1 MELNKDD
8 LLMDELEQFMLAAEI
23 EELKV
28 KLAGD
33 TEEDGTLLVKNK
45 SDADFYLRQIN
56 KLKQQKEEINEFVDQ
71 EIERQLRLYQEY
83 REDRMRPL
91 DNQIAFYENALKTF
105 AMNEYA
111 ETNKK
116 TIKLPNGTLAIKKQQ
131 PKYVYNDEQVLE
143 FLQENNYK
151 DYIRTKAEVNKKDLK
166 KNAIV
171 NNNNELVID
180 GKVVQERSENNT
192 LVYTFDKAGDYRIE
206 VKYFNIFDEYETH
219 ISTYTVV
226 EPYTSDDPV
235 ITSIHTNRWYTSF
248 ADTNTK
254 VTAYAFF
261 GTAPYQFSFN
271 LDNGTLVQ
279 DFSESNE
286 FLIEDSLSLGEHNVK
301 VTVKD
306 SNGKVATEVYSL
318 YCGEP
323 IIG

>member
-83 REDRMRPL
+83 REDRIRPL

-180 GKVVQERSENNT
+180 GKVVPGVVVIPQE
-192 LVYTFDKAGDYRIE
+192 DKFE
-206 VKYFNIFDEYETH
+206 VK
-219 ISTYTVV
+219 
-226 EPYTSDDPV
+226 
-235 ITSIHTNRWYTSF
+235 
-248 ADTNTK
+248 
-254 VTAYAFF
+254 
-261 GTAPYQFSFN
+261 
-271 LDNGTLVQ
+271 
-279 DFSESNE
+279 
-286 FLIEDSLSLGEHNVK
+286 
-301 VTVKD
+301 
-306 SNGKVATEVYSL
+306 
-318 YCGEP
+318 
-323 IIG
+323 

>member
-180 GKVVQERSENNT
+180 GKVVPGVTVIPQE
-192 LVYTFDKAGDYRIE
+192 DKFE
-206 VKYFNIFDEYETH
+206 VK
-219 ISTYTVV
+219 
-226 EPYTSDDPV
+226 
-235 ITSIHTNRWYTSF
+235 
-248 ADTNTK
+248 
-254 VTAYAFF
+254 
-261 GTAPYQFSFN
+261 
-271 LDNGTLVQ
+271 
-279 DFSESNE
+279 
-286 FLIEDSLSLGEHNVK
+286 
-301 VTVKD
+301 
-306 SNGKVATEVYSL
+306 
-318 YCGEP
+318 
-323 IIG
+323 

>member
-33 TEEDGTLLVKNK
+33 TEEDGTLLVKNE

-171 NNNNELVID
+171 NNNNELIID
-180 GKVVQERSENNT
+180 GKVVPGVTVIPQE
-192 LVYTFDKAGDYRIE
+192 DKFE
-206 VKYFNIFDEYETH
+206 VK
-219 ISTYTVV
+219 
-226 EPYTSDDPV
+226 
-235 ITSIHTNRWYTSF
+235 
-248 ADTNTK
+248 
-254 VTAYAFF
+254 
-261 GTAPYQFSFN
+261 
-271 LDNGTLVQ
+271 
-279 DFSESNE
+279 
-286 FLIEDSLSLGEHNVK
+286 
-301 VTVKD
+301 
-306 SNGKVATEVYSL
+306 
-318 YCGEP
+318 
-323 IIG
+323 

>member
-33 TEEDGTLLVKNK
+33 TEEDGALLVKNK

-171 NNNNELVID
+171 NNNNELIID
-180 GKVVQERSENNT
+180 GKVVP
-192 LVYTFDKAGDYRIE
+192 G
-206 VKYFNIFDEYETH
+206 
-219 ISTYTVV
+219 
-226 EPYTSDDPV
+226 
-235 ITSIHTNRWYTSF
+235 
-248 ADTNTK
+248 
-254 VTAYAFF
+254 
-261 GTAPYQFSFN
+261 
-271 LDNGTLVQ
+271 
-279 DFSESNE
+279 
-286 FLIEDSLSLGEHNVK
+286 
-301 VTVKD
+301 VTVIPQEDKF
-306 SNGKVATEVYSL
+306 EVR
-318 YCGEP
+318 
-323 IIG
+323 

>member
-131 PKYVYNDEQVLE
+131 PKYVYDDEQVLE
-143 FLQENNYK
+143 FLQENNYR

-166 KNAIV
+166 KNATV

-180 GKVVQERSENNT
+180 GKVVPGVVVIPQE
-192 LVYTFDKAGDYRIE
+192 DKFE
-206 VKYFNIFDEYETH
+206 VK
-219 ISTYTVV
+219 
-226 EPYTSDDPV
+226 
-235 ITSIHTNRWYTSF
+235 
-248 ADTNTK
+248 
-254 VTAYAFF
+254 
-261 GTAPYQFSFN
+261 
-271 LDNGTLVQ
+271 
-279 DFSESNE
+279 
-286 FLIEDSLSLGEHNVK
+286 
-301 VTVKD
+301 
-306 SNGKVATEVYSL
+306 
-318 YCGEP
+318 
-323 IIG
+323 

>member
-131 PKYVYNDEQVLE
+131 PKYVYDDEQVLE

-166 KNAIV
+166 KNAII

-180 GKVVQERSENNT
+180 GKVVPGVVVIPQE
-192 LVYTFDKAGDYRIE
+192 DKFE
-206 VKYFNIFDEYETH
+206 VK
-219 ISTYTVV
+219 
-226 EPYTSDDPV
+226 
-235 ITSIHTNRWYTSF
+235 
-248 ADTNTK
+248 
-254 VTAYAFF
+254 
-261 GTAPYQFSFN
+261 
-271 LDNGTLVQ
+271 
-279 DFSESNE
+279 
-286 FLIEDSLSLGEHNVK
+286 
-301 VTVKD
+301 
-306 SNGKVATEVYSL
+306 
-318 YCGEP
+318 
-323 IIG
+323 

>member
-1 MELNKDD
+1 MEINKDD

-33 TEEDGTLLVKNK
+33 TEDDGTLLVKNK

-56 KLKQQKEEINEFVDQ
+56 KLKKQKEEINEFVDQ

-143 FLQENNYK
+143 FLQENNYN

-166 KNAIV
+166 KNAVI

-180 GKVVQERSENNT
+180 GKVVPGVVVVPQE
-192 LVYTFDKAGDYRIE
+192 DKFE
-206 VKYFNIFDEYETH
+206 V
-219 ISTYTVV
+219 
-226 EPYTSDDPV
+226 
-235 ITSIHTNRWYTSF
+235 R
-248 ADTNTK
+248 
-254 VTAYAFF
+254 
-261 GTAPYQFSFN
+261 
-271 LDNGTLVQ
+271 
-279 DFSESNE
+279 
-286 FLIEDSLSLGEHNVK
+286 
-301 VTVKD
+301 
-306 SNGKVATEVYSL
+306 
-318 YCGEP
+318 
-323 IIG
+323 

>member
-1 MELNKDD
+1 MNKDKD
-8 LLMDELEQFMLAAEI
+8 ELFMDELEQFMLKAEV

-28 KLAGD
+28 KLAED
-33 TEEDGTLLVKNK
+33 VEEDGTLLVKNK

-180 GKVVQERSENNT
+180 GKVVPGVTVIPQE
-192 LVYTFDKAGDYRIE
+192 DKFE
-206 VKYFNIFDEYETH
+206 VK
-219 ISTYTVV
+219 
-226 EPYTSDDPV
+226 
-235 ITSIHTNRWYTSF
+235 
-248 ADTNTK
+248 
-254 VTAYAFF
+254 
-261 GTAPYQFSFN
+261 
-271 LDNGTLVQ
+271 
-279 DFSESNE
+279 
-286 FLIEDSLSLGEHNVK
+286 
-301 VTVKD
+301 
-306 SNGKVATEVYSL
+306 
-318 YCGEP
+318 
-323 IIG
+323 

>member
-180 GKVVQERSENNT
+180 GKVVPGITVIPQE
-192 LVYTFDKAGDYRIE
+192 DKFE
-206 VKYFNIFDEYETH
+206 V
-219 ISTYTVV
+219 
-226 EPYTSDDPV
+226 
-235 ITSIHTNRWYTSF
+235 R
-248 ADTNTK
+248 
-254 VTAYAFF
+254 
-261 GTAPYQFSFN
+261 
-271 LDNGTLVQ
+271 
-279 DFSESNE
+279 
-286 FLIEDSLSLGEHNVK
+286 
-301 VTVKD
+301 
-306 SNGKVATEVYSL
+306 
-318 YCGEP
+318 
-323 IIG
+323 

>member
-91 DNQIAFYENALKTF
+91 DSQIAFYENALKTF

-180 GKVVQERSENNT
+180 GKVVP
-192 LVYTFDKAGDYRIE
+192 G
-206 VKYFNIFDEYETH
+206 
-219 ISTYTVV
+219 
-226 EPYTSDDPV
+226 
-235 ITSIHTNRWYTSF
+235 
-248 ADTNTK
+248 
-254 VTAYAFF
+254 
-261 GTAPYQFSFN
+261 
-271 LDNGTLVQ
+271 
-279 DFSESNE
+279 
-286 FLIEDSLSLGEHNVK
+286 
-301 VTVKD
+301 VTVIPQEDKF
-306 SNGKVATEVYSL
+306 EVR
-318 YCGEP
+318 
-323 IIG
+323 

>member
-131 PKYVYNDEQVLE
+131 PKYIYNDEQVLE

-171 NNNNELVID
+171 NNNNELIID
-180 GKVVQERSENNT
+180 GKVVPGVTVIPQE
-192 LVYTFDKAGDYRIE
+192 DKFE
-206 VKYFNIFDEYETH
+206 VK
-219 ISTYTVV
+219 
-226 EPYTSDDPV
+226 
-235 ITSIHTNRWYTSF
+235 
-248 ADTNTK
+248 
-254 VTAYAFF
+254 
-261 GTAPYQFSFN
+261 
-271 LDNGTLVQ
+271 
-279 DFSESNE
+279 
-286 FLIEDSLSLGEHNVK
+286 
-301 VTVKD
+301 
-306 SNGKVATEVYSL
+306 
-318 YCGEP
+318 
-323 IIG
+323 

>member
-143 FLQENNYK
+143 LLQENNYK

-171 NNNNELVID
+171 NNNNELIID
-180 GKVVQERSENNT
+180 GKVVPGVTVIPQE
-192 LVYTFDKAGDYRIE
+192 DKFE
-206 VKYFNIFDEYETH
+206 VK
-219 ISTYTVV
+219 
-226 EPYTSDDPV
+226 
-235 ITSIHTNRWYTSF
+235 
-248 ADTNTK
+248 
-254 VTAYAFF
+254 
-261 GTAPYQFSFN
+261 
-271 LDNGTLVQ
+271 
-279 DFSESNE
+279 
-286 FLIEDSLSLGEHNVK
+286 
-301 VTVKD
+301 
-306 SNGKVATEVYSL
+306 
-318 YCGEP
+318 
-323 IIG
+323 

>member
-56 KLKQQKEEINEFVDQ
+56 KLKKQKEEINEFVDQ

-180 GKVVQERSENNT
+180 GKVVPGVTVIPQE
-192 LVYTFDKAGDYRIE
+192 DKFE
-206 VKYFNIFDEYETH
+206 VK
-219 ISTYTVV
+219 
-226 EPYTSDDPV
+226 
-235 ITSIHTNRWYTSF
+235 
-248 ADTNTK
+248 
-254 VTAYAFF
+254 
-261 GTAPYQFSFN
+261 
-271 LDNGTLVQ
+271 
-279 DFSESNE
+279 
-286 FLIEDSLSLGEHNVK
+286 
-301 VTVKD
+301 
-306 SNGKVATEVYSL
+306 
-318 YCGEP
+318 
-323 IIG
+323 

>member
-71 EIERQLRLYQEY
+71 EIERQLRLYLEY

-171 NNNNELVID
+171 NNNNELIID
-180 GKVVQERSENNT
+180 GKVVPGVTVIPQE
-192 LVYTFDKAGDYRIE
+192 DKFE
-206 VKYFNIFDEYETH
+206 VK
-219 ISTYTVV
+219 
-226 EPYTSDDPV
+226 
-235 ITSIHTNRWYTSF
+235 
-248 ADTNTK
+248 
-254 VTAYAFF
+254 
-261 GTAPYQFSFN
+261 
-271 LDNGTLVQ
+271 
-279 DFSESNE
+279 
-286 FLIEDSLSLGEHNVK
+286 
-301 VTVKD
+301 
-306 SNGKVATEVYSL
+306 
-318 YCGEP
+318 
-323 IIG
+323 

>member
-166 KNAIV
+166 KNATV

-180 GKVVQERSENNT
+180 GKVVPGVTVIPQE
-192 LVYTFDKAGDYRIE
+192 DKFE
-206 VKYFNIFDEYETH
+206 VK
-219 ISTYTVV
+219 
-226 EPYTSDDPV
+226 
-235 ITSIHTNRWYTSF
+235 
-248 ADTNTK
+248 
-254 VTAYAFF
+254 
-261 GTAPYQFSFN
+261 
-271 LDNGTLVQ
+271 
-279 DFSESNE
+279 
-286 FLIEDSLSLGEHNVK
+286 
-301 VTVKD
+301 
-306 SNGKVATEVYSL
+306 
-318 YCGEP
+318 
-323 IIG
+323 

>member
-105 AMNEYA
+105 AMNEYT

-171 NNNNELVID
+171 NNNNELIID
-180 GKVVQERSENNT
+180 GKVVPGVTVIPQE
-192 LVYTFDKAGDYRIE
+192 DKFE
-206 VKYFNIFDEYETH
+206 VK
-219 ISTYTVV
+219 
-226 EPYTSDDPV
+226 
-235 ITSIHTNRWYTSF
+235 
-248 ADTNTK
+248 
-254 VTAYAFF
+254 
-261 GTAPYQFSFN
+261 
-271 LDNGTLVQ
+271 
-279 DFSESNE
+279 
-286 FLIEDSLSLGEHNVK
+286 
-301 VTVKD
+301 
-306 SNGKVATEVYSL
+306 
-318 YCGEP
+318 
-323 IIG
+323 

>member
-166 KNAIV
+166 KNATV

-180 GKVVQERSENNT
+180 GKVVPGVVVIPQE
-192 LVYTFDKAGDYRIE
+192 DKFE
-206 VKYFNIFDEYETH
+206 V
-219 ISTYTVV
+219 
-226 EPYTSDDPV
+226 
-235 ITSIHTNRWYTSF
+235 R
-248 ADTNTK
+248 
-254 VTAYAFF
+254 
-261 GTAPYQFSFN
+261 
-271 LDNGTLVQ
+271 
-279 DFSESNE
+279 
-286 FLIEDSLSLGEHNVK
+286 
-301 VTVKD
+301 
-306 SNGKVATEVYSL
+306 
-318 YCGEP
+318 
-323 IIG
+323 